1 MNYFN
6 TKLFSVQCIVQ
17 SLLIFLILI
26 FNFSAVTQ
34 SVIAG
39 IFLCIVGIPH
49 GSNDYLYRKDRT
61 NFGLIKFLSS
71 YLGVIFIYALTWFFL
86 PSLALVLFFIIS
98 FHHFGQSNHE
108 NKNIWDLPSI
118 IWGFFLIMLP
128 VIIHFEEA
136 LLIFKSMLTTD
147 SVYNVN
153 QNYPVQFNNYKI
165 IAISIILIAYLSS
178 IFIFK
183 KENRL
188 KYVVQFMLIFIWYLF
203 TPLLFGF
210 IMIFCL
216 WHSLQSLRH
225 QKNYF
230 IGKYNKSA
238 KYFYLSM
245 LPFSIVALAFFGYY
259 LYAFHFN
266 IAGAFILL
274 SLITLP
280 HVLVTHQQYETEN

>member
-1 MNYFN
+1 MKYVN
-6 TKLFSVQCIVQ
+6 TKLFIIQCIIQ
-17 SLLIFLILI
+17 SVLIFLIFL
-26 FNFSAVTQ
+26 FDFSYTTQAV
-34 SVIAG
+34 VVG
-39 IFLCIVGIPH
+39 VFLCIVGIPH

-61 NFGLIKFLSS
+61 NLGLIKFLAS
-71 YLGVIFIYALTWFFL
+71 YLGVIFFYALAWFFL
-86 PSLALVLFFIIS
+86 PSVALILFFIIS

-108 NKNIWDLPSI
+108 NKSVWDLPSI

-136 LLIFKSMLTTD
+136 LLIFKGMLAND
-147 SVYNVN
+147 SLYNVN
-153 QNYPVQFNNYKI
+153 QSYPVQFNTYKV
-165 IAISIILIAYLSS
+165 IAISIIVFAYLYS
-178 IFIFK
+178 IFVFK
-183 KENRL
+183 KENKL
-188 KYVVQFMLIFIWYLF
+188 EYTFQFVLIFIWYLL

-210 IMIFCL
+210 IMVFCL

-230 IGKYNKSA
+230 IGKFNKSA

-245 LPFSIVALAFFGYY
+245 LPFSIVALVIFGYY

-266 IAGAFILL
+266 IGGAFILL

-280 HVLVTHQQYETEN
+280 HVLVTHQQYKIND